1 MATMTLALC
10 HAIFKQAVRGQ
21 AVAQEA
27 RFACVRRLTEFESQQ
42 RYAFLEG
49 ALQTLAA
56 HVRCAN
62 RSSEVRQ
69 LALPIRAVHGAAV
82 ACTAECQRDMWL

>member
-1 MATMTLALC
+1 MPQNGFNRATVHVL
-10 HAIFKQAVRGQ
+10 Q

-27 RFACVRRLTEFESQQ
+27 RFACVRRLVEVDSKQ

-49 ALQTLAA
+49 AMQTLAA

-62 RSSEVRQ
+62 RSAEVCGRGC
-69 LALPIRAVHGAAV
+69 RACLIASSRHAAFN
-82 ACTAECQRDMWL
+82 CLLHRLEC